1 MNPGSSGF
9 LDGLR
14 HVVEGLRLLSKPG
27 VRILVLIP
35 LCLNVLF
42 LLGAFLLL
50 DSVLEVLLDR
60 YLGGWP
66 GFIRTIVEV
75 LATISLLFILCFL
88 SSLLVNVFAAP
99 FTGALSAAGERHL
112 RGEAVAVDEG
122 ATWGALL
129 KEIGHG
135 FAAEMRKLRY
145 ILLRALPLLLLSL
158 IPGLNLAA
166 PFLWMVFGAWML
178 CMEYLDTPLTNHGVV
193 FPAVM
198 QEMRRHRRLAFGFGA
213 GMVILTAIP
222 ILNFVA
228 VPVGVLG
235 ATSLYCCSLRE
246 HG

>member
-88 SSLLVNVFAAP
+88 S
-99 FTGALSAAGERHL
+99 
-112 RGEAVAVDEG
+112 
-122 ATWGALL
+122 
-129 KEIGHG
+129 
-135 FAAEMRKLRY
+135 
-145 ILLRALPLLLLSL
+145 
-158 IPGLNLAA
+158 
-166 PFLWMVFGAWML
+166 
-178 CMEYLDTPLTNHGVV
+178 
-193 FPAVM
+193 
-198 QEMRRHRRLAFGFGA
+198 
-213 GMVILTAIP
+213 
-222 ILNFVA
+222 
-228 VPVGVLG
+228 
-235 ATSLYCCSLRE
+235 
-246 HG
+246 